1 MDQSKSKT
9 IPLPTLNYVY
19 TGSGGITKDMDTEII
34 YTMALIIGVIGA
46 IIGIAKEMI
55 ATKFNMSRNDE
66 VSILAEGLLYGVC
79 GGFIGSIIGA
89 IIMIC

>member
-1 MDQSKSKT
+1 
-9 IPLPTLNYVY
+9 VY

-46 IIGIAKEMI
+46 IVGIVKEMVT
-55 ATKFNMSRNDE
+55 TKFYMSRDNE

-79 GGFIGSIIGA
+79 GGFIGAIIGA